1 MNSVAEIITF
11 INAAL
16 TSKYENGSITIQT
29 MVVVIKQI
37 GEMDFLTKIKKYIYK
52 DVLSDRLRPC
62 SVYILYYVSVP
73 ENCLEETTSTIYGQ
87 YIWPEAFPQVN
98 QEMGCS
104 EPKSGK
110 AYRLW

>member
-1 MNSVAEIITF
+1 MNSVAEIQTF

-16 TSKYENGSITIQT
+16 TSKYENDSITIQT
-29 MVVVIKQI
+29 MDVAIKHI
-37 GEMDFLTKIKKYIYK
+37 GKLDFLKTNKKRKMCSGLATCIYS
-52 DVLSDRLRPC
+52 L
-62 SVYILYYVSVP
+62 SVP

-98 QEMGCS
+98 QDMGCKKPES
-104 EPKSGK
+104 ER

>member
-37 GEMDFLTKIKKYIYK
+37 GEMDFLTKIKKNI
-52 DVLSDRLRPC
+52 
-62 SVYILYYVSVP
+62 
-73 ENCLEETTSTIYGQ
+73 
-87 YIWPEAFPQVN
+87 
-98 QEMGCS
+98 
-104 EPKSGK
+104 
-110 AYRLW
+110 